1 MHTWGAEHVGRRTSE
16 GTRFGGR
23 ERLKESVWG
32 GALLGELRIWGE
44 VHIWRRCTEGEEG
57 VWGDAHLKEEHIWGA
72 AHMEVPLTP
81 PHSICSTESHEGNIT
96 GLKTHVA
103 EPRAALH
110 TTPTHRIIIKTTT
123 TTHLIFPFFPSFSPS
138 PK

>member
-16 GTRFGGR
+16 GTRVGGR

-57 VWGDAHLKEEHIWGA
+57 VWGDAHLEEHIWGA

-81 PHSICSTESHEGNIT
+81 PHPQH
-96 GLKTHVA
+96 LQ
-103 EPRAALH
+103 
-110 TTPTHRIIIKTTT
+110 HRIPRGEHHRFKNPCGRATGSSAYNTN
-123 TTHLIFPFFPSFSPS
+123 SQNNN
-138 PK
+138 